1 MKPEIA
7 FGIIMKQHRKE
18 LKLSQE
24 EIADLCGLDRTFIS
38 LLERA
43 QRQPSLNTIIVIAR
57 SLQIEAHILV
67 KEVENMI
74 MEDN

>member
-24 EIADLCGLDRTFIS
+24 EIADLSGLDRTFIS

-43 QRQPSLNTIIVIAR
+43 QRQPSLNTIISIAR
-57 SLQIEAHILV
+57 SLQIEAHVLV